1 MIQLNQHQQSVHDK
15 YRFDTNF
22 IHRYEAQGHSG
33 TYSKNNQ
40 VQSNQLSWLNYT
52 KPTNNKPKNHNN
64 ILSNIINFDIS
75 TQSTLTIHSFHL
87 EKKINL

>member
-40 VQSNQLSWLNYT
+40 VQSNQLS
-52 KPTNNKPKNHNN
+52 
-64 ILSNIINFDIS
+64 
-75 TQSTLTIHSFHL
+75 
-87 EKKINL
+87 